1 MFEQP
6 AQAYF
11 CNTVNNAFDVMNS
24 SKVYHGFNR
33 NKCALGINEV
43 EQRAALAEM
52 EKLLS
57 SMKFGNANE
66 NRQRKE
72 QMQFAKG
79 LICAIKGVIFL
90 FEQMKKEGF
99 KYLMTTKVYCV
110 VYLSRLCL
118 KQILYTQVNQDCCEN
133 LFSVVRSMGSGPH
146 PNPLEFATRMRVIK
160 VKNNIDALVPDGANV
175 KLAKDGSDD
184 PCLESELGIIS

>member
-1 MFEQP
+1 M
-6 AQAYF
+6 
-11 CNTVNNAFDVMNS
+11 
-24 SKVYHGFNR
+24 
-33 NKCALGINEV
+33 GINEA

-52 EKLLS
+52 EKLLN

-99 KYLMTTKVYCV
+99 KYLMTTKVNCV

-118 KQILYTQVNQDCCEN
+118 
-133 LFSVVRSMGSGPH
+133 
-146 PNPLEFATRMRVIK
+146 
-160 VKNNIDALVPDGANV
+160 
-175 KLAKDGSDD
+175 
-184 PCLESELGIIS
+184 